1 MSAYLTVCTQLNG
14 YTNCTAA
21 NKFPKLEDGLIG
33 SNLTQQNDYLKKLLQ
48 PVALPGGRVLPSRIL
63 PGPME
68 GIMTDDYCRTMME
81 FALLPVWITPFIR
94 ISHSTPRTKKL
105 EGRLTPFRPIP
116 IVAQIMGTY
125 REHLAATAGILSGL
139 HGVLGVEL
147 NCACS
152 SPTVVRSGSGSAHLR
167 NPEWIRDTLL
177 AMREAADVGGIGV
190 KIRSGVESPEELP
203 RILET
208 IGAARPDWIVLHYRT
223 AKEMFR
229 SVPDGYRRFEI
240 ARRLLPQTVLFA
252 SGDMFTCEQSLEVV
266 RKTAVDG
273 ITPARGLMHNPWLIR
288 DIESVCR
295 GEKPPER
302 NVVPFLLRLVELV
315 AESPI
320 WRTGLIL
327 EISRNVW
334 GSESECF
341 KSLARDPRPDAM
353 LKNIRKMNFQHS
365 TSNFE
370 HRI

>member
-1 MSAYLTVCTQLNG
+1 MTKEN
-14 YTNCTAA
+14 
-21 NKFPKLEDGLIG
+21 E
-33 SNLTQQNDYLKKLLQ
+33 YLKKLLQ
-48 PVALPGGRVLPSRIL
+48 PIVLPGGRLLPSRIL

-68 GIMTDDYCRTMME
+68 GIMTNDYCRTMME
-81 FALLPVWITPFIR
+81 FDLLPAWITPFIR

-105 EGRLTPFRPIP
+105 DGRLAPFRPIP

-139 HGVLGVEL
+139 DGVLGVEL

-152 SPTVVRSGSGSAHLR
+152 SPTVVRSRSGSAHLR
-167 NPEWIRDTLL
+167 EPEWIRDTLL
-177 AMREAADVGGIGV
+177 AMREAAPVGGIGV
-190 KIRSGVESPEELP
+190 KIRSGFESPEELP
-203 RILET
+203 RILEC
-208 IGAARPDWIVLHYRT
+208 ISAAKPDWIVLHYRT

-229 SVPDGYRRFEI
+229 RVPDGYKRFET
-240 ARRLLPQTVLFA
+240 ARRLLPETILFA

-288 DIESVCR
+288 DIESACR
-295 GEKPPER
+295 GEKTPER

-315 AESPI
+315 AGSPV

-334 GSESECF
+334 GSESERF
-341 KSLARDPRPDAM
+341 KSLTKDPSPDAM
-353 LKNIRKMNFQHS
+353 LRNIREMM
-365 TSNFE
+365 
-370 HRI
+370 